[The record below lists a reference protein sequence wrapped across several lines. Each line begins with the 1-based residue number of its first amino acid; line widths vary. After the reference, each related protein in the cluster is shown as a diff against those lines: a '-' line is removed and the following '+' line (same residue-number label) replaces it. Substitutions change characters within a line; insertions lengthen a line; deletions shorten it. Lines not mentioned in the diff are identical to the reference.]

1 MTTNQTLV
9 PSSAGPSGASAAS
22 SERKRLGVAG
32 FLQAYGALTALV
44 ILFIY
49 NAITSPNFLTVQSL
63 VNVQLRQAAPVAI
76 VALGMALVI
85 ATGGI
90 DLSVGSVMAIAG
102 QIGALSVA
110 SGMPAGL
117 AILLALAAS
126 LVVGLFNGT
135 LVSRFGVQPIIAT
148 LIMFIAG
155 RGIAQLLTMGQL
167 VTIRNEAFGF
177 LGLGRIG
184 PLPFQVVVF
193 LLIWLAVALV
203 VRYTAYGRYLI
214 ATGANEPAARLAG
227 VPVHTAK
234 LSAYAVAAGL
244 AGLVGLIEVSR
255 LSGSDANNTG
265 MGMELDAI
273 AAVAVAGTPLAGGR
287 LTPTRV
293 VIGAVML
300 RLLQNTMIAKGLPRE
315 AAQIAQ
321 GLIIIAAIIIQRRS
335 GGKR

>member
-1 MTTNQTLV
+1 MTTNQTLA
-9 PSSAGPSGASAAS
+9 PRSAGPSGAAAAS
-22 SERKRLGVAG
+22 SDRKRLGVAG

-49 NAITSPNFLTVQSL
+49 NAITSPNFLTFQSL
-63 VNVQLRQAAPVAI
+63 VNVTRKPRRSPSSPHMAPYRDWRHRPVGR
-76 VALGMALVI
+76 LGDGDRRPDRRA
-85 ATGGI
+85 
-90 DLSVGSVMAIAG
+90 
-102 QIGALSVA
+102 SVA

-214 ATGANEPAARLAG
+214 ATGANEPAARLSG
-227 VPVHTAK
+227 VPVRAAK
-234 LSAYAVAAGL
+234 LSVYAVAAGL

-265 MGMELDAI
+265 MGMELEAI

-293 VIGAVML
+293 VIGAIML